1 MFCSKQG
8 IYLLDIGY
16 SSPLTPDY
24 PLQSKIKTEKDR
36 IKEILT
42 RDVHA
47 LRDECELVPATLAHL
62 SGVNRI
68 QKN

>member
-1 MFCSKQG
+1 MSAQNKASTYWS
-8 IYLLDIGY
+8 INIL
-16 SSPLTPDY
+16 PLTPDY
-24 PLQSKIKTEKDR
+24 PLQQDQTEKDR

-62 SGVNRI
+62 SG
-68 QKN
+68 